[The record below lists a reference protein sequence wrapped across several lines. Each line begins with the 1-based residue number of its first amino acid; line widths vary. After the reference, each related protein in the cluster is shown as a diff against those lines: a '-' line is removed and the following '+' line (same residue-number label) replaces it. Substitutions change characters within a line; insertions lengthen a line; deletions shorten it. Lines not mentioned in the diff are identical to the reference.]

1 MNPMILKVDVLGLE
15 QILLNEQIIP
25 RSAFSAQQAREMFFL
40 AVEYPALTRDKVGAI
55 LWPDLSPELMT
66 NCFHVTKA
74 RLNAALAVKDSQPL
88 YRWNSTHQQYE
99 FDHERVVVVYDVT
112 EFERKVSLARQLP
125 AGKQALQLLQDAIA
139 LYRGAYLPGIFSEWA
154 QIRRTNLEM
163 KFINALLNCG
173 EAVAANG
180 DPRLALEYY
189 RRVLEVDEGNEEA
202 HEHIRCLGPSE
213 TATPDYHSRRLLE
226 SVRLQSVYPLTTAL

>member
-1 MNPMILKVDVLGLE
+1 MLE
-15 QILLNEQIIP
+15 DRIIP
-25 RSAFSAQQAREMFFL
+25 LSAFSAHQAREMFFL
-40 AVEYPALTRDKVGAI
+40 AVECPALTRDKVGAI

-74 RLNAALAVKDSQPL
+74 RLNAALAVKDGRPL
-88 YRWNSTHQQYE
+88 YRWNSAHQHYE
-99 FDHERVVVVYDVT
+99 FDHERVVVVYDVA

-125 AGKQALQLLQDAIA
+125 TGKPALQLLQEAIA

-163 KFINALLNCG
+163 KFIDALLNCG
-173 EAVAANG
+173 EALAVNG
-180 DPRLALEYY
+180 DARLALEYY

-202 HEHIRCLGPSE
+202 CQGIAQLRPPEMNQHTQRPE
-213 TATPDYHSRRLLE
+213 RLLR
-226 SVRLQSVYPLTTAL
+226 SMGLQPISPLISTL